1 MRSLGRVTRFV
12 AGAHGPP
19 GRRTFYLEA
28 DGEWFVLEKQQ
39 VAALAAR
46 SLELARQ
53 LGVPEGKPG
62 PQLGE
67 PGDPAFRV
75 AEIGIGIEDDEA
87 VIVLSPNEASDEEP
101 VAFTVAAAQL
111 EPMARRALAVVA
123 AGRPAC
129 RFCGLPMDPEGH
141 ACPASNGD
149 LRHR

>member
-1 MRSLGRVTRFV
+1 MRSLGRVERFV
-12 AGAHGPP
+12 AGADGPP

-28 DGEWFVLEKQQ
+28 DGEWFVIEKQQ

-53 LGVPEGKPG
+53 LGIPEGDPG
-62 PQLGE
+62 PELGD

-87 VIVLSPNEASDEEP
+87 VIVLSPDDSSAAEP
-101 VAFTVAAAQL
+101 VAFTVAGEQL
-111 EPMARRALAVVA
+111 EAMARRALAVVA

-129 RFCGLPMDPEGH
+129 RFCGLPLDPDGH
-141 ACPASNGD
+141 ACPSSNGD
-149 LRHR
+149 LRDR

>member
-1 MRSLGRVTRFV
+1 MRSLGRVARFV
-12 AGAHGPP
+12 AGAQGPP

-28 DGEWFVLEKQQ
+28 DGEWFLLEKQQ

-53 LGVPEGKPG
+53 LGVPEGEPG
-62 PQLGE
+62 PALGE
-67 PGDPAFRV
+67 PGEPAFRV
-75 AEIGIGIEDDEA
+75 AEIGIGLEEETA
-87 VIVLSPNEASDEEP
+87 VIVLSPEESSDAEP
-101 VAFTVAAAQL
+101 VAFTVDGGQL
-111 EPMARRALAVVA
+111 EAMARRALAVVA

-129 RFCGLPMDPEGH
+129 RFCGFPLDPEGH